1 MAQKLA
7 DQIAGIQPL
16 AAADVSPEGIGLVVV
31 INQGG
36 VLLALELDHAP
47 NSKGMETRNP
57 RCTK

>member
-1 MAQKLA
+1 
-7 DQIAGIQPL
+7 
-16 AAADVSPEGIGLVVV
+16 
-31 INQGG
+31 